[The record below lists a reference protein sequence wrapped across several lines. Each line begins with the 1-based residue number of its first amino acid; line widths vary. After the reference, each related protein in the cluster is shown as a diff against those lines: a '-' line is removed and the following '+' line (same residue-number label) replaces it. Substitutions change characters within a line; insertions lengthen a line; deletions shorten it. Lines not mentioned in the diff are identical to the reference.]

1 MLITAVSEAALWLG
15 LVTIAL
21 KSVGNV
27 VRLAMVIKSVAK
39 VWILLT
45 TAVSEV
51 APWLTWLAI
60 LVKSVANKVL
70 IAIFARSAARV

>member
-1 MLITAVSEAALWLG
+1 MLIIAVSEAALWLG

-21 KSVGNV
+21 KSVDNV
-27 VRLAMVIKSVAK
+27 VRLAIVIKSVAK

-60 LVKSVANKVL
+60 LVKSVSNKARWAMV
-70 IAIFARSAARV
+70 ARSAARV